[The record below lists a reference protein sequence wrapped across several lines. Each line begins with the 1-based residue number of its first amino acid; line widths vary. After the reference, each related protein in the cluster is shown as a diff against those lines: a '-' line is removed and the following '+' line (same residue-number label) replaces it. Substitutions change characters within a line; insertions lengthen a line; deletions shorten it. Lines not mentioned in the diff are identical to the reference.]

1 MEKMKIEIWS
11 DITCPYCYI
20 GKRKLEKALA
30 QFPHANEIDLIWHSY
45 ELNPAL
51 PKQALNIPFV
61 EYFSQSHD
69 MTIEQV
75 KKNNEKVTALAKE
88 EGLNYDFEHLV
99 VANTSDALRLVKLA
113 KKHHLADDAEEVLF
127 KAYFEQGKD
136 VSDRNVLIAL
146 GTQIGLDEKEIVTML
161 DSNEFIDEIANDIR
175 YSEDELELEYIPFYR
190 INNKD
195 IVQGSLPVEEYLKAV
210 SKAYEEWKAG
220 SVSSAKGS
228 RTKGGASCS
237 SDGVCS
243 LD

>member
-1 MEKMKIEIWS
+1 MKKMKIEVWS
-11 DITCPYCYI
+11 DIACPYCYI

-30 QFPHANEIDLIWHSY
+30 QFPHSDEIELIWHSY

-51 PKQALNIPFV
+51 PKQALSISFV
-61 EYFSQSHD
+61 EYFSQSHE

-75 KKNNEKVTALAKE
+75 KRNNEKVTALAKE
-88 EGLNYDFEHLV
+88 EGLNYDFDHLI

-113 KKHHLADDAEEVLF
+113 RKYNLADAAEEVLF

-136 VSDRNVLIAL
+136 ISDRNILTSL
-146 GTQIGLDEKEIVTML
+146 GTQIGLQEAEIAAML
-161 DSNEFIDEIANDIR
+161 DSNEYIDEIANDIR
-175 YSEDELELEYIPFYR
+175 YSEDELDLEYIPFYLL
-190 INNKD
+190 NQKD
-195 IVQGSLPVEEYLKAV
+195 VIQGSLPVEEYLKAIN
-210 SKAYEEWKAG
+210 KAYEEWKTG
-220 SVSSAKGS
+220 ETSSKAS